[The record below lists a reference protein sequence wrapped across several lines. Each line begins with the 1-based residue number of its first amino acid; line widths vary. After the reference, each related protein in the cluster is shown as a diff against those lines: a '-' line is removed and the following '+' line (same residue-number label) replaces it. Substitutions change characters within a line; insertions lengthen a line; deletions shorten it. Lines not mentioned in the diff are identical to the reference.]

1 MRARL
6 LAEEFAKIGGDW
18 HPTRMVRAL
27 RARFSAAALR
37 TGTEEPVDVE
47 ESQKGI
53 QAIGELILG
62 LGGRERIAPGK
73 VWSSPSDVPA
83 ALGASPLPPW
93 PHHPRQPGLRGRPR
107 SQSLGAP
114 PPKKAILFRRFSGTP
129 RRGETLLCGPDWP
142 RWRWSLRPSRGAPT
156 VEPPGAATGELA
168 EALKARQ
175 RPSLNPRVGPWWPEL
190 HHHSQD

>member
-1 MRARL
+1 MNVGQPELEKLTTKATL

-37 TGTEEPVDVE
+37 TGTEGPVDAE
-47 ESQKGI
+47 ESHKEI

-62 LGGRERIAPGK
+62 LGGRESNSPGK

-83 ALGASPLPPW
+83 ALGASPLAAVASPPA
-93 PHHPRQPGLRGRPR
+93 PARTPRQAAV
-107 SQSLGAP
+107 QSLGAP
-114 PPKKAILFRRFSGTP
+114 PPKKAKAVPVPHRASTWPAVLRNAEAE
-129 RRGETLLCGPDWP
+129 ETLLCGPDWP

-156 VEPPGAATGELA
+156 VEPPKSEGPPASW
-168 EALKARQ
+168 LK
-175 RPSLNPRVGPWWPEL
+175 P
-190 HHHSQD
+190 